1 MKKIASVLFTCF
13 LYSFIWSQTVSDRL
27 LSAFTAFE
35 RDSQLS
41 SGISSLYVLDAKT
54 GKVVFE
60 KNAKLGMAPASTQK
74 IITSASAYELLG
86 KDFRYQT
93 EFGYTGKLEGTA
105 LKGNILVRPSGDP
118 TLGSWRWNNTKEDAV
133 LNRIIAAYKKTGI
146 KSHWGIY
153 VDEKNWDSETIPDGW
168 IWQDIGNY
176 YGAGATGINWRE
188 NQFDIVLQSS
198 GELGSLVKVVNTIP
212 AGYKYLI
219 QSKVTAAAKG
229 TGDNAY
235 VYYPLQQGE
244 GIVRGTI
251 PIREKA
257 FTISAASPDAK
268 RWFSDRLGQIF
279 LQMGGE
285 EVHHDDPP
293 LTTPQK
299 IIHTETSPPL
309 DSIIYWFNKKSI
321 NLYGEALVKTI
332 AYQKKGI
339 GDTDEG
345 VSLIKNFW
353 KSKGLD
359 DKGLNI
365 VDGSGLSPLNRV
377 TTQAQVFILQYAK
390 KQGWYSGFYFSL
402 PEYNGM
408 KMKSGTIRGAKGFC
422 GYHISKDGNEYIF
435 SFLVNNYNGSASAI
449 VRKMYNVLDV
459 LK

>member
-1 MKKIASVLFTCF
+1 MKKIAAVLFTCF

-35 RDSQLS
+35 KDSQLS

-86 KDFRYQT
+86 KDFRYKT

-133 LNRIIAAYKKTGI
+133 LNRITAAYKKTGI

-153 VDEKNWDSETIPDGW
+153 VDQKNWDSETIPDGW

-198 GELGSLVKVVNTIP
+198 GELGSSVKVVNTIP
-212 AGYKYLI
+212 AVYKYLI
-219 QSKVTAAAKG
+219 HSKVTAAAKG

-235 VYYPLQQGE
+235 VYYPLQQGV

-251 PIREKA
+251 PIGEKA

-268 RWFSDRLGQIF
+268 RWFSDRLGQTF
-279 LQMGGE
+279 LQMGGG

-390 KQGWYSGFYFSL
+390 KQAWFSGFYFSL